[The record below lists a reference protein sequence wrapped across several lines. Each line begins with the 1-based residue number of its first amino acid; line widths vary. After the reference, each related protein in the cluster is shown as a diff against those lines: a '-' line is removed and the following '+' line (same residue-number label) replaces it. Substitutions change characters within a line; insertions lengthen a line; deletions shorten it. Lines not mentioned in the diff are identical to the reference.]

1 MENNPQNKTF
11 SDTQEFNQNKL
22 IDAFNY
28 KMVIL
33 AWAFKII
40 SITMYE

>member
-22 IDAFNY
+22 VDPFNY

-33 AWAFKII
+33 AWSFKIV
-40 SITMYE
+40 SITM